1 MLQEDKYFNELT
13 KDELWNRYCGYFDL
27 SLGEFMEIQH
37 HLLMDEVNM
46 VADSILGRK
55 IMGNKPSSIEEFRE
69 TVGLTSY
76 EDYEPYLSERQEDAL
91 AVKPYS
97 WCHSS
102 GRGGEFKWIPYTAD
116 ALEVASRL
124 FISNVILS
132 TANQKGDIRIKPGE
146 RVVMHIPP
154 RPYLSGMLANYASSV
169 FTIRMIPPQ
178 EEAEKM
184 EFQEAIQKGF
194 AMALRTGVD
203 EMASISSVMVKVGE
217 RMTEQAQGI
226 QFSPAMLQPKLLYT
240 LGRAWLRS
248 KIEKRAMLP
257 KDIWRPKGII
267 AGGTD
272 TSIYKN
278 DVAYYWG
285 KIPFEMY
292 GATEAVSLGI
302 QNWNKKW
309 LTFIPYFAFLEFIP
323 EDESIKLREDVN
335 YQPKTLLL
343 NEVEEGKI
351 YELVITNFYGMPLI
365 RYRLRDLIKIVAL
378 NDDETGV
385 ALPQFVFHARVGET
399 VDLAGLA
406 RLTERVIW
414 QAIANTEVKFEDWSA
429 CKEYDQNKTH
439 LRVYIELKEER
450 ETSELERLI
459 DEHLREVDLDYRDV
473 GKYLNM
479 QPVKVSVLSPGTFD
493 RYYQEK
499 VSEGA
504 DMAHLKPPHINA
516 SDEEIE
522 RLLRLNT

>member
-1 MLQEDKYFNELT
+1 
-13 KDELWNRYCGYFDL
+13 
-27 SLGEFMEIQH
+27 
-37 HLLMDEVNM
+37 
-46 VADSILGRK
+46 
-55 IMGNKPSSIEEFRE
+55 
-69 TVGLTSY
+69 
-76 EDYEPYLSERQEDAL
+76 
-91 AVKPYS
+91 
-97 WCHSS
+97 
-102 GRGGEFKWIPYTAD
+102 
-116 ALEVASRL
+116 
-124 FISNVILS
+124 
-132 TANQKGDIRIKPGE
+132 
-146 RVVMHIPP
+146 MHIPP
-154 RPYLSGMLANYASSV
+154 RPYLSGMLAHYASHI

-194 AMALRTGVD
+194 EMALRSGVD

-226 QFSPAMLQPKLLYT
+226 RFSPAMLQPQLLFT

-248 KIEKRAMLP
+248 KMEKRPMLP

-278 DVAYYWG
+278 DVAHYWG

-292 GATEAVSLGI
+292 GATEAVGLGV

-309 LTFIPYFAFLEFIP
+309 LTFIPFFAFLEFIP
-323 EDESIKLREDVN
+323 EDESIKLREDTN

-351 YELVITNFYGMPLI
+351 YELLITNFYGMPLI
-365 RYRLRDLIKIVAL
+365 RYRLRDLIQIVAL
-378 NDDETGV
+378 SDDETGV
-385 ALPQFVFHARVGET
+385 VLPQFVFHARVGET

-429 CKEYDQNKTH
+429 CKEYNQNKTYI
-439 LRVYIELKEER
+439 RVYIELKEER
-450 ETSELERLI
+450 QASELERLI
-459 DEHLREVDLDYRDV
+459 DEQLKAVDLDYRDV
-473 GKYLNM
+473 SKYLDM
-479 QPVKVSVLSPGTFD
+479 QPVMVRLLSPGTFD
-493 RYYQEK
+493 HYYQEK

-516 SDEEIE
+516 SDKEIQ
-522 RLLRLNT
+522 LLLKLSG